1 MLVRSFGNNFQVQD
15 WTEELNVIP
24 NTYGTVGELGLFQDE
39 PVAASSVVLKKLLKM
54 VL

>member
-39 PVAASSVVLKKLLKM
+39 PVAASSVVLKKH
-54 VL
+54 

>member
-24 NTYGTVGELGLFQDE
+24 NTYVLLVNLVFSKMSQSQ
-39 PVAASSVVLKKLLKM
+39 PVLL
-54 VL
+54 L